1 MVQNED
7 KKYKYLYPKRP
18 ESIIYDITHDNE
30 TFYKKYNNLGI
41 SLTVMACNS
50 FSICPI
56 GSTRG
61 TDQLFP
67 KQPSVVNENRNY
79 LYVNEEIEKNI
90 NELENDKSNNNNEKE
105 EEEEKE
111 EKKEEIEKIKKVNF
125 EFKCDAEKVFLALLC
140 AGLFVACGNK
150 NKVVEEPA
158 VDSVVVEEIVEE
170 PVVEEP
176 VVAEEPAP
184 APAKTTTT
192 TKKNNN
198 KPATTTKTEDQS
210 LKDHAKQT
218 GNNIGNAALEK
229 VETEAVKE
237 INNAT
242 PNKRRR

>member
-1 MVQNED
+1 M
-7 KKYKYLYPKRP
+7 K
-18 ESIIYDITHDNE
+18 
-30 TFYKKYNNLGI
+30 
-41 SLTVMACNS
+41 
-50 FSICPI
+50 
-56 GSTRG
+56 
-61 TDQLFP
+61 
-67 KQPSVVNENRNY
+67 
-79 LYVNEEIEKNI
+79 
-90 NELENDKSNNNNEKE
+90 
-105 EEEEKE
+105 
-111 EKKEEIEKIKKVNF
+111 
-125 EFKCDAEKVFLALLC
+125 KVFLALLC

-184 APAKTTTT
+184 APAKATT

-198 KPATTTKTEDQS
+198 KPATTTNKTEDQT
-210 LKDHAKQT
+210 LKEHAKQT
-218 GNNIGNAALEK
+218 GTAVGNAALDK

>member
-1 MVQNED
+1 M
-7 KKYKYLYPKRP
+7 K
-18 ESIIYDITHDNE
+18 
-30 TFYKKYNNLGI
+30 
-41 SLTVMACNS
+41 
-50 FSICPI
+50 
-56 GSTRG
+56 
-61 TDQLFP
+61 
-67 KQPSVVNENRNY
+67 
-79 LYVNEEIEKNI
+79 
-90 NELENDKSNNNNEKE
+90 
-105 EEEEKE
+105 
-111 EKKEEIEKIKKVNF
+111 
-125 EFKCDAEKVFLALLC
+125 KVFLALLC

-158 VDSVVVEEIVEE
+158 VDSVVVEEI
-170 PVVEEP
+170 VEEP